1 MLDARPF
8 HVAELATDRAIHLIG
23 LTAGVIGAIAI
34 VSLAGLTTDRRTF
47 SAVVVYSLA
56 LLAMLGASAAY
67 NCGRAAARHELRRR
81 LDHAAIFV
89 MIAGTYTPFTVGVLS
104 GGLALGAT
112 AGVWSAAL
120 AGVIMKLWYPHHL
133 EGLST
138 ILYLTLGWLGLLVV
152 PSLFGSL
159 AHPAAILIVTGGILY
174 SIGAGFQL
182 WRALPFQ
189 NAIWHAFVVLAAG
202 SHYAAILQ
210 GVVLPGSPP

>member
-1 MLDARPF
+1 
-8 HVAELATDRAIHLIG
+8 
-23 LTAGVIGAIAI
+23 
-34 VSLAGLTTDRRTF
+34 
-47 SAVVVYSLA
+47 
-56 LLAMLGASAAY
+56 
-67 NCGRAAARHELRRR
+67 
-81 LDHAAIFV
+81 

-104 GGLALGAT
+104 GGRALGPT

-120 AGVIMKLWYPHHL
+120 TGVIMKLWYPRRL
-133 EGLST
+133 EGMST
-138 ILYLTLGWLGLLVV
+138 ALYLALGWLGLLVV

-159 AHPAAILIVTGGILY
+159 AHSATILIVIGGILY

-210 GVVLPGSPP
+210 GVVTTWQPAVIPSYQSGKMPRSTIMLMIAARTSRKQIAQNILPGAITWHTGCGPCAGPEG